1 MPARQIA
8 ETEMA
13 NAGADEFC
21 HFIADFVEHPADLA
35 VQALLQDDTQ
45 TGRTHCLQAR
55 QPSTFAI
62 KKDAGTQLL
71 PALWIPTTIERDFV
85 FLLDLVAWMSELLG
99 EVPVAR

>member
-55 QPSTFAI
+55 QPSTFAGS
-62 KKDAGTQLL
+62 DSGRHVGQQFGRHA
-71 PALWIPTTIERDFV
+71 
-85 FLLDLVAWMSELLG
+85 
-99 EVPVAR
+99 